1 MYRIV
6 DDDLPPIPD
15 ACSEE
20 MRDFLMQCFK
30 KNPANRP
37 RAEMLFEHPWLKQT
51 LGEARVSVP
60 HLGRGCY
67 LSERHGLMQSKQRA
81 LSQVL
86 RPMDSIPFLHRVIAR
101 SDAAQS
107 RSHVER
113 VAPSSPRISESPRD
127 GSGLR
132 SLSLSPSPTS
142 PSSEDFPPRAHSF
155 VKTTF
160 GKGSPFVFL
169 ASSVIPVDT
178 FWQLSLAAFAS
189 SP

>member
-20 MRDFLMQCFK
+20 MRDFLMQCLR
-30 KNPANRP
+30 KNPENRP
-37 RAEMLFEHPWLKQT
+37 TAEMLFEHPWLKQT

-60 HLGRGCY
+60 YLGRGCY
-67 LSERHGLMQSKQRA
+67 LSERRGLMRPNRRA

-86 RPMDSIPFLHRVIAR
+86 RPVDSIPFLNRVIAR

-107 RSHVER
+107 RSNAER
-113 VAPSSPRISESPRD
+113 VPPSSPRMPESPRD

-132 SLSLSPSPTS
+132 SLSLSSSPTS

-169 ASSVIPVDT
+169 AASVTP
-178 FWQLSLAAFAS
+178 F
-189 SP
+189 

>member
-6 DDDLPPIPD
+6 DDDLPPVPD

-30 KNPANRP
+30 KNPAERP

-60 HLGRGCY
+60 HLGRGCVI
-67 LSERHGLMQSKQRA
+67 LVRHELMRSKQRA

-86 RPMDSIPFLHRVIAR
+86 RPMDSIPFLRRVIAR

-107 RSHVER
+107 RSDVT
-113 VAPSSPRISESPRD
+113 PSSPRIPESPRD

-132 SLSLSPSPTS
+132 SPSPTS

-169 ASSVIPVDT
+169 ASSVAP
-178 FWQLSLAAFAS
+178 F
-189 SP
+189 